1 MLVYFFNA
9 LPSELRQGL
18 KHVRVELDCGEEAL
32 WWVRFNY
39 IRTAVKKL
47 EATLLESFEVVGISQ
62 HTLMR
67 LQLWDRMDFEVQRDG
82 AMVRVHW
89 ISVEDLES

>member
-18 KHVRVELDCGEEAL
+18 KHVRVELDCG
-32 WWVRFNY
+32 
-39 IRTAVKKL
+39 